1 MAKLS
6 KSVIDKINS
15 YDKSVKNTE
24 IAEEL
29 WINRNTVAK
38 YRNKVS
44 NEIVDALTKDER
56 KTGFDRGIHT

>member
-15 YDKSVKNTE
+15 YDKSVKNVE

-29 WINRNTVAK
+29 GIHRNTVGRHRDKLAEVLSGIWQR
-38 YRNKVS
+38 YRSK
-44 NEIVDALTKDER
+44 
-56 KTGFDRGIHT
+56 